1 MYISLGF
8 FGFIQIIS
16 LVGVSFE
23 VRGRLLAEEL
33 RDELF
38 HPLPFPSVGAYSEYH
53 VLFSS
58 FILPAGRVVAI
69 LINAS

>member
-1 MYISLGF
+1 
-8 FGFIQIIS
+8 
-16 LVGVSFE
+16 

-38 HPLPFPSVGAYSEYH
+38 HPLPFPFIGAYSEYH
-53 VLFSS
+53 VLFSLL
-58 FILPAGRVVAI
+58 ILPAGRVVEI

>member
-8 FGFIQIIS
+8 FCFSQIIS

-23 VRGRLLAEEL
+23 VRDRLLAEEL

-58 FILPAGRVVAI
+58 FILPAGRVVEI